1 MSADRSINLVLLP
14 GLLNDARL
22 WQHQSQALAALANVS
37 VGDLTQADSIEAMAA
52 AVLRQAPPGPFAL
65 AGLSMGG
72 YVALEVM
79 RQDPHRIIALALL
92 DTSARPDTDEARDN
106 RYKAIAQAE
115 QDFSQVAPALMRK
128 QLHPDHLQQA
138 AITNAI
144 TEMAARVGKDAF
156 IRQQRAIMARIDSRP
171 YLQKIICPIL
181 VLCGREDN
189 ITPIELHEEMVASM
203 PGATL
208 TIVEHSGHLSAL
220 EQPHTVSAALQDW
233 LEAIEV
239 N

>member
-1 MSADRSINLVLLP
+1 MSANRSINLVLLP

-22 WQHQSQALAALANVS
+22 WQHQSQALAPLAEVS

-72 YVALEVM
+72 YVALEIM
-79 RQDPHRIIALALL
+79 RQDPHRVIALALL
-92 DTSARPDTDEARDN
+92 DTSARADTDEARAN
-106 RYKAIAQAE
+106 RHQAIAQAE
-115 QDFSQVAPALMRK
+115 QDFSQVAPSLMRK
-128 QLHPDHLQQA
+128 QLHPDHLKQA
-138 AITNAI
+138 AMTDAI
-144 TEMAARVGKDAF
+144 TQMATRVGKDAF

-171 YLQKIICPIL
+171 HLQKIACPVL

-203 PGATL
+203 PSATL
-208 TIVEHSGHLSAL
+208 TIVERSGHLSAL
-220 EQPHTVSAALQDW
+220 EQPQVVSDALQDW